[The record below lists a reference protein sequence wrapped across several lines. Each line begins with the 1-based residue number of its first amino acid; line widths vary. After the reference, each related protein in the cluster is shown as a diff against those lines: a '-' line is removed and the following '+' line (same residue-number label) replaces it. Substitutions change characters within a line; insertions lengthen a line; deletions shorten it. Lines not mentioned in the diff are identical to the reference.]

1 LESIRKIK
9 IPVPR
14 KIEEQQKIVAI
25 LWSVDQQIKI
35 TQMRIHGNQKIKK
48 ALMQKLLTKGIR
60 HTRFKQ
66 TEIGEIPEQWNID
79 ELGKIVDVIKRGP
92 SQATNNEKK
101 GIGYITSDCIDDN
114 NILNFNSIKYLD
126 ELLIDDK
133 NKYYI
138 KSNDIIINCVN
149 SPEKI
154 GKVAMYEGNDDKY
167 IIGFNNFALT
177 INHNIN
183 PHCVKYILM
192 LSEISQQIK
201 KKLKPAVFQVSFSS
215 SDLLSII
222 IPLPNTR
229 FEQDYIVSILSNV
242 DAKIENDLH
251 IIQELDSLK
260 KGLMSDLLTGRLRV
274 KVN

>member
-1 LESIRKIK
+1 
-9 IPVPR
+9 
-14 KIEEQQKIVAI
+14 
-25 LWSVDQQIKI
+25 
-35 TQMRIHGNQKIKK
+35 
-48 ALMQKLLTKGIR
+48 
-60 HTRFKQ
+60 
-66 TEIGEIPEQWNID
+66 
-79 ELGKIVDVIKRGP
+79 
-92 SQATNNEKK
+92 
-101 GIGYITSDCIDDN
+101 
-114 NILNFNSIKYLD
+114 
-126 ELLIDDK
+126 
-133 NKYYI
+133 
-138 KSNDIIINCVN
+138 
-149 SPEKI
+149 
-154 GKVAMYEGNDDKY
+154 MYEGNDDKY